1 MGLETLNTGR
11 AAQSGT
17 GGSVVAAQRGN
28 DEYRALEHSI
38 GGADIENIV
47 DKTVPPS
54 PLHFNQPEFSLF
66 CQNLYIICL
75 QLPPQKKL
83 CKALTLL
90 CPCVQPE
97 LNSSE
102 YLPASN
108 MLDLF
113 IVTTPG

>member
-1 MGLETLNTGR
+1 M
-11 AAQSGT
+11 
-17 GGSVVAAQRGN
+17 VAAQRGN

-47 DKTVPPS
+47 DKTVP
-54 PLHFNQPEFSLF
+54 LHFNQPEFSLS
-66 CQNLYIICL
+66 CQILYIICL
-75 QLPPQKKL
+75 IPPQKKL